1 MISSEKIRSE
11 IQSWVKFF
19 WMIWS
24 DNNNCI
30 DYRKTKK
37 TILFFPY
44 VTNNINHFFK
54 EKTILVGYRKLYKW
68 FVRPSFKNNCRHP
81 FRTNFL
87 MKGNLTFIIYIY
99 IFFLPALFQSH
110 RWNETQKPLFFFE
123 ESFWDDMQDTRATR
137 WNVCQEFMSQKGKVE
152 YI

>member
-24 DNNNCI
+24 DNNNCT

-44 VTNNINHFFK
+44 VTNNINYFFK

-99 IFFLPALFQSH
+99 IYFFTSLISVLSMKRNP
-110 RWNETQKPLFFFE
+110 ETTFFFE

>member
-24 DNNNCI
+24 DNNNCT

-44 VTNNINHFFK
+44 VTNNINYFFK

-99 IFFLPALFQSH
+99 IFFASLISVLSMKRNP
-110 RWNETQKPLFFFE
+110 ETTFFLE
-123 ESFWDDMQDTRATR
+123 ESFWDNMQDTRATR

>member
-24 DNNNCI
+24 DNNNCT
-30 DYRKTKK
+30 DYCKTKK

-44 VTNNINHFFK
+44 VTNNINYFFK

-87 MKGNLTFIIYIY
+87 MKGNLTFIYIY
-99 IFFLPALFQSH
+99 IFCQPYFSLID
-110 RWNETQKPLFFFE
+110 ETKPRNHFFSWRKASE
-123 ESFWDDMQDTRATR
+123 MI
-137 WNVCQEFMSQKGKVE
+137 CKIQEQLDEMPVKSSCRKKGK
-152 YI
+152 

>member
-24 DNNNCI
+24 DNNNCT
-30 DYRKTKK
+30 DYCKTKK

-44 VTNNINHFFK
+44 VTNNINYFFK

-87 MKGNLTFIIYIY
+87 MKGNLTFIYIY
-99 IFFLPALFQSH
+99 FLPALFQSY
-110 RWNETQKPLFFFE
+110 RWNETQKPLFFWRKASE
-123 ESFWDDMQDTRATR
+123 II
-137 WNVCQEFMSQKGKVE
+137 CKIQEQLDEMPVKSSCRKKGK
-152 YI
+152 

>member
-24 DNNNCI
+24 DNNNCT

-44 VTNNINHFFK
+44 VTNNINYFFK

-99 IFFLPALFQSH
+99 IFFFFASLISVLSMKRNPQ
-110 RWNETQKPLFFFE
+110 TTFFF
-123 ESFWDDMQDTRATR
+123 WGKLLR
-137 WNVCQEFMSQKGKVE
+137 WYARYKSN
-152 YI
+152 

>member
-24 DNNNCI
+24 DNNNCT

-44 VTNNINHFFK
+44 VTNNINYFFK

-87 MKGNLTFIIYIY
+87 MKGNLTFIYIY
-99 IFFLPALFQSH
+99 FLPALFQSY
-110 RWNETQKPLFFFE
+110 RWNETQKPLFFLRKASE
-123 ESFWDDMQDTRATR
+123 MI
-137 WNVCQEFMSQKGKVE
+137 CKIQEQLDEMFVKSSCRKKGK
-152 YI
+152 

>member
-24 DNNNCI
+24 DNNNCT

-44 VTNNINHFFK
+44 VTNNINYFFK

-87 MKGNLTFIIYIY
+87 MKGNLTFIYIY
-99 IFFLPALFQSH
+99 FLPALFQSY
-110 RWNETQKPLFFFE
+110 RWNETQKPLFFLRKASE
-123 ESFWDDMQDTRATR
+123 MI
-137 WNVCQEFMSQKGKVE
+137 CKIQEQLDEMSVKSSCRKKGK
-152 YI
+152 

>member
-30 DYRKTKK
+30 DYRKTKR

-99 IFFLPALFQSH
+99 IYFFYQPYFSLIDETKPRNHFFFLRKAS
-110 RWNETQKPLFFFE
+110 EMICKI
-123 ESFWDDMQDTRATR
+123 
-137 WNVCQEFMSQKGKVE
+137 QEQLDEMFVKSSCRKKGK
-152 YI
+152 

>member
-44 VTNNINHFFK
+44 VTNNINYFFK

-99 IFFLPALFQSH
+99 IFFLPALFQSY
-110 RWNETQKPLFFFE
+110 RWNETQKPLFFF
-123 ESFWDDMQDTRATR
+123 WGKLLR
-137 WNVCQEFMSQKGKVE
+137 WYARYKSN
-152 YI
+152 

>member
-24 DNNNCI
+24 DNNNCT

-44 VTNNINHFFK
+44 VTNNINYFFK

-87 MKGNLTFIIYIY
+87 MKGNLTFIYIY
-99 IFFLPALFQSH
+99 FLPALFQSY

>member
-24 DNNNCI
+24 DNNNCT

-44 VTNNINHFFK
+44 VTNNINYFFK

-99 IFFLPALFQSH
+99 IFFFTSLISVSSMKRNP
-110 RWNETQKPLFFFE
+110 ETTFFFE